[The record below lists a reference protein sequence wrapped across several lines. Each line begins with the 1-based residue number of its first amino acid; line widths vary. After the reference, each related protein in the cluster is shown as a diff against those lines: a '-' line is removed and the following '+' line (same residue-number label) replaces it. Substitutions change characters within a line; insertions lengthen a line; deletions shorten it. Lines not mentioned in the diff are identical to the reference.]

1 MPRPCPA
8 GGLTVEGKKGNELSG
23 KSKAPAR
30 ILVVDDHPIVRQGYA
45 QLIGN
50 QPDLEV
56 CGFAESEEDAV
67 RQVKSMQPDL
77 VVIDLALKDSHGIE
91 LIKRLAPRDPPVK
104 MLVVSAHDENLFA
117 DRALDAGALGY
128 INKQE
133 ATERLI
139 EGIHAVLAG
148 DVYLSERM
156 TKQLLK
162 RRVGHAGSSSPEQ
175 SPIALLT
182 DRELQVFYMIGEGL
196 SSKQIADKMFLSRK
210 TIDRYREN
218 IKSKLHLAHSAQLI
232 QRATQWLLENH

>member
-1 MPRPCPA
+1 VDYLPRRP
-8 GGLTVEGKKGNELSG
+8 KRG
-23 KSKAPAR
+23 KSLSDKSNSTAR
-30 ILVVDDHPIVRQGYA
+30 ILIVDDHPIVRQGYA

-56 CGFAESEEDAV
+56 CGFAESEEEGV
-67 RQVKSMQPDL
+67 RQVKSLQPDL

-91 LIKRLAPRDPPVK
+91 LIKQLAPRQPAVK

-133 ATERLI
+133 ATEQLI
-139 EGIHAVLAG
+139 GGIRTVLAG

-162 RRVGHAGSSSPEQ
+162 RRVAHASSESPDQ

-182 DRELQVFYMIGEGL
+182 DRELEVFQFIGEGL
-196 SSKQIADKMFLSRK
+196 SSREIADKMFLSRK

-218 IKSKLHLAHSAQLI
+218 IKSKLDLSHSAQLV
-232 QRATQWLLENH
+232 QRATQWVLENH

>member
-1 MPRPCPA
+1 LAEQPA
-8 GGLTVEGKKGNELSG
+8 L
-23 KSKAPAR
+23 PAR
-30 ILVVDDHPIVRQGYA
+30 ILIVDDHPIVRQGYT

-56 CGFAESEEDAV
+56 CGFAESEEEAI
-67 RQVKSMQPDL
+67 RQVKAVQPDL
-77 VVIDLALKDSHGIE
+77 AVIDLALKDSHGIE
-91 LIKRLAPRDPPVK
+91 LIKQLAPRKPPVK

-133 ATERLI
+133 ATEHLI
-139 EGIHAVLAG
+139 DGIRTVLAG
-148 DVYLSERM
+148 EVYLSDRM

-162 RRVGHAGSSSPEQ
+162 RRVAHTQSASPGQ

-182 DRELQVFYMIGEGL
+182 DRELEVFQFIGEGL

-210 TIDRYREN
+210 TVDRYREN
-218 IKSKLHLAHSAQLI
+218 IKGKLDLKHSAQLV
-232 QRATQWLLENH
+232 QRATQWVLENH